1 MTKTAVLAPSTAAG
15 EPAASSAAPR
25 RRLLRRALPPAA
37 FALLV
42 ILPYSTLDLPALL
55 PGPVNSPGSLQLL
68 GVCLV
73 FAGLAATYDLLFG
86 HTGLL
91 SFGHALYVVLGSY
104 TVNIAVTKWEFG
116 LTAALALT
124 VVVGLVVPALLGALA
139 LRVRGIAFA
148 MVTLAMAQVAAIAV
162 ASDPGRLTGGEEGL
176 SLLPSAVPEFLAG
189 IDNTANLYWL
199 ALGYLVLVAGAVA
212 WLVNSEP
219 GRVWA
224 AIREN
229 EQRVAVLGLQPYRF
243 QLLAFVIASFLAAL
257 GGTVHLFLMGGS
269 SPQITTSSFT
279 LGFLLMVVLGGAGT
293 RWGAI
298 LGGLLY
304 AYLDHRLGAL
314 GTSEGVAGL
323 PGWLRGPL
331 SEPLFVLG
339 VLFMGVVYF
348 LPGGLSGLG
357 ARLRRN
363 RGVRP

>member
-1 MTKTAVLAPSTAAG
+1 MTKSAVLTSPAQTDP
-15 EPAASSAAPR
+15 PAAAPAPR
-25 RRLLRRALPPAA
+25 RRQLLRRALPL
-37 FALLV
+37 ALLV
-42 ILPYSTLDLPALL
+42 VLAILPYSTLDLPALL

-104 TVNIAVTKWEFG
+104 TVNIAVTKGGFG
-116 LTAALALT
+116 LPAALALT
-124 VVVGLVVPALLGALA
+124 VLVGLVVPALLGALA

-176 SLLPSAVPEFLAG
+176 SLLPSAIPDFLAG
-189 IDNTANLYWL
+189 IDNTAHLYWL
-199 ALGYLVLVAGAVA
+199 ALAYLVLVAGAIG
-212 WLVNSEP
+212 WLVDSEP

-257 GGTVHLFLMGGS
+257 GGMVHLFLMGGS

-293 RWGAI
+293 RWGAVV
-298 LGGLLY
+298 GGILY

-314 GTSEGVAGL
+314 GTSEAVAGL
-323 PGWLRGPL
+323 PGFLRAPL

-339 VLFMGVVYF
+339 ALFIAVVYF
-348 LPGGLSGLG
+348 LPGGLSGLST
-357 ARLRRN
+357 RI
-363 RGVRP
+363 RGDGR